1 MVPFSSLSFWFVCN
15 ELFIM
20 FAEENGTIR
29 DLRINLHNSVLFN
42 FLFQKSTILLDFL
55 SFHFLLITQN
65 LFFTKFVNA
74 VTSLS
79 MFKLFFDA
87 ET

>member
-42 FLFQKSTILLDFL
+42 FLFQKSTTFR
-55 SFHFLLITQN
+55 
-65 LFFTKFVNA
+65 FFVL
-74 VTSLS
+74 SLS
-79 MFKLFFDA
+79 INNTKLIFYQICQCCHISLHVQIIF
-87 ET
+87 